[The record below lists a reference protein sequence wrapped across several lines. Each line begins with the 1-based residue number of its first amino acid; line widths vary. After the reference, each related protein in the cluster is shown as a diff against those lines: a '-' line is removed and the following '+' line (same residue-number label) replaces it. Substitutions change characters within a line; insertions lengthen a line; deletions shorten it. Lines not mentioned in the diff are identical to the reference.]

1 MRDHFQWDRGDDDH
15 DSAFQ
20 SFRIALTEE
29 FNTKYGTDANNLA
42 AWQLL
47 CVRLGVDPVPA
58 KIKQCREACSHCHQS
73 HYARTDMQ
81 CR

>member
-1 MRDHFQWDRGDDDH
+1 MCDHFDWDRDDVDR
-15 DSAFQ
+15 DDAFQ

-29 FNTKYGTDANNLA
+29 FNTKYGTDANSLA

-58 KIKQCREACSHCHQS
+58 EIKQCREVCSHCPS
-73 HYARTDMQ
+73 ESLSSD
-81 CR
+81 